1 MYKKLIYYIIKKL
14 NKRKIILFLF
24 LALIYIS
31 FKYESFC
38 KDKLYKSIHSLSKF
52 QKELLNYY
60 FDNIYTS
67 FEKVKYREIYSLI
80 SLFTLKNYSNLSD
93 EILKPILKFELLKD
107 LQIKPNK
114 TLNYTNKVVYV
125 DKSFNFGNSMILLNN
140 LLYYSEILNLTNIYL
155 NSNEKWPIFR
165 NISTDKFKITFISP
179 LDSDSNYTNYIIF
192 DKKLLYFQKIFKP
205 EIRIHL
211 LKDEIKNN
219 LPKIIVDENALYI
232 HIRSGDIFQY
242 KAKYNINYAQ
252 PPLCFYQK
260 ILTTFIFKNI
270 IYLNIIYLLSL
281 DQSNP
286 IINKLISEFPHIIL
300 THNSLE
306 IDSSILLNAY
316 NIVGSVSS
324 FLTTSLIINDNLK
337 NFFEYDIYCL
347 SQKYLHLHHDIYQYP
362 IKFKIYRMKPS
373 KNYLIGMF
381 PWRNNKM
388 QIYLMLNEKCGNF
401 DLIVPS

>member
-155 NSNEKWPIFR
+155 NSYEKWPIFR

-260 ILTTFIFKNI
+260 IF
-270 IYLNIIYLLSL
+270 
-281 DQSNP
+281 
-286 IINKLISEFPHIIL
+286 SEFPHIIL

-401 DLIVPS
+401 DLIIPS

>member
-1 MYKKLIYYIIKKL
+1 MYKKLIYYFIKKL

-155 NSNEKWPIFR
+155 NSYEKWPIFR

-270 IYLNIIYLLSL
+270 YLLSL

-306 IDSSILLNAY
+306 IDYSILLNAY

-401 DLIVPS
+401 DLIIPS

>member
-1 MYKKLIYYIIKKL
+1 MYKKLIYYFIKKL

-52 QKELLNYY
+52 QKELLNCY

-155 NSNEKWPIFR
+155 NSYEKWPIFK

-242 KAKYNINYAQ
+242 KAKY
-252 PPLCFYQK
+252 
-260 ILTTFIFKNI
+260 TVIFEAI
-270 IYLNIIYLLSL
+270 
-281 DQSNP
+281 
-286 IINKLISEFPHIIL
+286 
-300 THNSLE
+300 
-306 IDSSILLNAY
+306 
-316 NIVGSVSS
+316 GR
-324 FLTTSLIINDNLK
+324 K
-337 NFFEYDIYCL
+337 NF
-347 SQKYLHLHHDIYQYP
+347 
-362 IKFKIYRMKPS
+362 
-373 KNYLIGMF
+373 
-381 PWRNNKM
+381 
-388 QIYLMLNEKCGNF
+388 KCR
-401 DLIVPS
+401 